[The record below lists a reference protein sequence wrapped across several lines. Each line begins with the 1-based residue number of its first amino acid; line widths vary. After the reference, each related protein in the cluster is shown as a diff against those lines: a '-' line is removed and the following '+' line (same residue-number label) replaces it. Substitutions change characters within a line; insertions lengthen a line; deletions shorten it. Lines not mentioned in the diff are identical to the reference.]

1 MRKLILLLVFLIV
14 PMILNAQWV
23 QTNID
28 PGIGYCL
35 FSDETTTYAGT
46 ENGVYYTTD
55 IGDPWFSIGPNDWV
69 FSVITAGSNII
80 AGSGAG
86 KGIWITSDLGE
97 NWTHPSGIDNQSV
110 NALWKNES
118 YLFAGAWGGG
128 VFRSDNDGSSW
139 QNIGLDGEP
148 VEAIFSMGDTIFA
161 GGMDIQGAKVYFSA
175 SNGDSW
181 DYRYLPYPASRVYC
195 FANKAGKV
203 FAGTDGGLYSSDD
216 SGQSWNLEYGVTFD
230 STGNVTDTKMFK
242 HLVVYD
248 QYIIAAIMF
257 NSIWI
262 SPDNGKEW
270 LSFNE
275 GLISDWT
282 FYGLSVKDPYL
293 WSLTEVF
300 GYAYRRPL
308 TDLVTSIHTKLV
320 TLPGDH
326 ALYQNYPNPFN
337 ATTKIKYD
345 VLHSGFVTLKIYD
358 ILGNEIITLVN
369 EEKQKGTYE
378 VIYNADNLS
387 SGVYFYDIEMGNDFS
402 ITKRMLLLR

>member
-1 MRKLILLLVFLIV
+1 MADYIQA
-14 PMILNAQWV
+14 MIQV
-23 QTNID
+23 TV
-28 PGIGYCL
+28 
-35 FSDETTTYAGT
+35 GT
-46 ENGVYYTTD
+46 
-55 IGDPWFSIGPNDWV
+55 
-69 FSVITAGSNII
+69 
-80 AGSGAG
+80 
-86 KGIWITSDLGE
+86 
-97 NWTHPSGIDNQSV
+97 
-110 NALWKNES
+110 
-118 YLFAGAWGGG
+118 
-128 VFRSDNDGSSW
+128 
-139 QNIGLDGEP
+139 
-148 VEAIFSMGDTIFA
+148 
-161 GGMDIQGAKVYFSA
+161 
-175 SNGDSW
+175 
-181 DYRYLPYPASRVYC
+181 
-195 FANKAGKV
+195 
-203 FAGTDGGLYSSDD
+203 
-216 SGQSWNLEYGVTFD
+216 WNTFD